1 MRRVCTELWL
11 KWGFLRRVFR
21 WELVFESPNTS
32 AVGTL
37 ESRRPPETAG
47 LESVAQNKDSKTI
60 AEQ

>member
-21 WELVFESPNTS
+21 WELVLESPNTS

-37 ESRRPPETAG
+37 ESRRPPERAG